1 MHTRRPSQLP
11 LVAALVLAETQMRPN
26 HASLRPR
33 RPFGFRTPFSSA
45 EVLESRV
52 LPAVTLLMD
61 YTFDTTGFFND
72 PRARR
77 AMESVAAEL
86 GSRLMDRMDPLRQGD
101 YLVYDPSRFQGFN
114 FTETFARFSV
124 AADTLRIF
132 AAGNDDMG
140 PPNNGIL
147 GAAIANENS
156 AIRRYDPAKDWAPY
170 AISIGFG
177 TTWDWDFDGTNTDP
191 NAFDFRST
199 ARHELLHALG
209 IGQAPAWFALSSNGR
224 FTGNAARAANGGVYP
239 EISTGID
246 GGVHFNQGEFS
257 LMQPFDDG
265 TFFRPTAL
273 DWAALK
279 DIGWNVQMPGILP
292 DLVSR
297 SADGTWWLSSNAGEV
312 SQPYDFGRW
321 DESLGWR
328 DVGAGDFDGDGLTD
342 YVGRT
347 AAGDWFVGINTSN
360 EFQNTHFGTWSPI
373 AWRDVKFADFN
384 NDGKTDV
391 AGRAQNGAWWV
402 GISDGTQFTTT
413 LWDVW
418 DGIAGWRDVHAAD
431 INGDRF
437 TDIIG
442 RTAGGS
448 WWVGL
453 SDGTGFTARNIG
465 FWNEAADWRDV
476 RVADLNLDGRAD
488 VVGRTAAGSIWV
500 GFTSASLSLVNRLFG
515 GWAGNAGW
523 RDVAVGDFDGDARP
537 DLIGRT
543 AAGQWFVGVNNGT
556 SFVNAPFGRWV
567 ESAGWRDVMF
577 NDFNGDGRR
586 DVLARTSTGQWWL
599 GANNG
604 SQFVFQQ
611 YGQWN
616 EALGWRFVAASKD
629 FVPADRPDAAA
640 SGAALTS
647 SSSGS
652 LTTSFHPAS
661 AESASPQAST
671 AAFAPTPPSAQN
683 LVLSRSVTDEER
695 SGDRSIGTVAASV
708 GSHAPVSTALENVF
722 ADAVLLDALAA
733 A

>member
-1 MHTRRPSQLP
+1 
-11 LVAALVLAETQMRPN
+11 MRSNP
-26 HASLRPR
+26 SLRPR
-33 RPFGFRTPFSSA
+33 RPFGFRSPFSSA
-45 EVLESRV
+45 EVLESRI

-61 YTFDTTGFFND
+61 YKFDTSGFFND

-101 YLVYDPSRFQGFN
+101 YLVYNPSQFSGGN

-124 AADTLRIF
+124 AGDTLRIF
-132 AAGNDDMG
+132 AAGNEGMDA
-140 PPNNGIL
+140 NNGIL
-147 GAAIANENS
+147 GAAISKTNTS
-156 AIRRYDPAKDWAPY
+156 IRRFDLVHDWAPY

-177 TTWDWDFDGTNTDP
+177 TTWEWNFDGTNTDP
-191 NAFDFRST
+191 NAFDFRAV

-209 IGQAPAWFALSSNGR
+209 FGPAFSWQSLINNGF
-224 FTGNAARAANGGVYP
+224 FTGNATRQANGGVYP
-239 EISTGID
+239 TMFNSGHF
-246 GGVHFNQGEFS
+246 GVGEFS
-257 LMQPFDDG
+257 LEQPFFDPNIL
-265 TFFRPTAL
+265 RPTAL
-273 DWAALK
+273 DWAALD
-279 DIGWNVQMPGILP
+279 DIGWEVQAPGVIP
-292 DLVSR
+292 DLISR
-297 SADGTWWLSSNAGEV
+297 SADGTWWLSSNAGEI

-328 DVGAGDFDGDGLTD
+328 DVGTGDFDGDGLTD

-347 AAGDWFVGINTSN
+347 AAGDWYVGINTSN
-360 EFQNTHFGTWSPI
+360 EFQNTYFGTWSPI

-402 GISDGTQFTTT
+402 GISDGTSFTTT

-437 TDIIG
+437 VDIIG
-442 RTAGGS
+442 RTSGGS

-453 SDGTGFTARNIG
+453 SDGTQFVTRNIG

-476 RVADLNLDGRAD
+476 RVADVNFDGRAD
-488 VVGRTAAGSIWV
+488 VVGRTAAGAIWV
-500 GFTSASLSLVNRLFG
+500 GFTSASLNLQNRQFG
-515 GWAGNAGW
+515 AWAGNAGW
-523 RDVAVGDFDGDARP
+523 RDVAIGNFAGDARP
-537 DLIGRT
+537 DIIGRT
-543 AAGQWFVGVNNGT
+543 AAGQWFVGINNGT
-556 SFVNAPFGRWV
+556 TFVNRAFGSWV

-586 DVLARTSTGQWWL
+586 DVLARASTGAWWL

-604 SQFVFQQ
+604 TQFVFQQ

-629 FVPADRPDAAA
+629 FVPADKPDASA
-640 SGAALTS
+640 SGPLSGTGG
-647 SSSGS
+647 SSGS
-652 LTTSFHPAS
+652 VTTSFHPSTAAAS
-661 AESASPQAST
+661 LQSSS
-671 AAFAPTPPSAQN
+671 AAFAPTGPSAQN
-683 LVLSRSVTDEER
+683 LVLTGGTVDAEQSDDRSV
-695 SGDRSIGTVAASV
+695 GTVTPTV
-708 GSHAPVSTALENVF
+708 GSHTPVSSVLESLF
-722 ADAVLLDALAA
+722 ADALLLDALTAA
-733 A
+733 